1 MLDALTALPVT
12 APPTQANFV
21 WLSAHGLSGEQ
32 LAARLER
39 ARVLVAD
46 GKDLGDPRYVRA
58 AIRDRHAADR
68 LLWALGEALMA
79 DGPCRSQPR

>member
-1 MLDALTALPVT
+1 M
-12 APPTQANFV
+12 
-21 WLSAHGLSGEQ
+21 WISAQGLSGEQ
-32 LAARLER
+32 LAARLEA

-46 GKDLGDPRYVRA
+46 GKDLGDARYVRA

-79 DGPCRSQPR
+79 NARVAGSL